1 MDMEDVGEALEECLR
16 NGVVDIDAEDHD
28 NPQLCAEY
36 VNEIY
41 RYMRS
46 LEVK

>member
-1 MDMEDVGEALEECLR
+1 MDMEDVGEALEECF
-16 NGVVDIDAEDHD
+16 GMKIVDIDAEDHD

-41 RYMRS
+41 RYLRS